1 VRSNTYNLG
10 SKNNNN
16 KIQNNY
22 LTWLAIYLVIGFAI
36 SFLFPLPISL
46 AILLLVFFLL
56 NIVRTEIAL
65 RKSGMGGIK
74 GVYKSMSSFGNAG
87 VFGFG
92 GLSYTPIKFYC
103 MKCGFEHR
111 KTACPK
117 CGSKMVRV

>member
-1 VRSNTYNLG
+1 MRNLG
-10 SKNNNN
+10 SKNNNS
-16 KIQNNY
+16 KMQNNY
-22 LTWLAIYLVIGFAI
+22 LTWLVIYLAIGFAI
-36 SFLFPLPISL
+36 SFILPLPISL
-46 AILLLVFFLL
+46 AILLLAFFLL

-65 RKSGMGGIK
+65 RKSGIGGIK
-74 GVYKSMSSFGNAG
+74 GLYKSASSFGNAG

-92 GLSYTPIKFYC
+92 GLAYTTIKFYC

>member
-1 VRSNTYNLG
+1 MHNLG

-16 KIQNNY
+16 NKMQNNY
-22 LTWLAIYLVIGFAI
+22 LTWLVIYLAIGFAI
-36 SFLFPLPISL
+36 SFILPLPISL
-46 AILLLVFFLL
+46 AVLLLVFFLL

-65 RKSGMGGIK
+65 RKSGIGGIK
-74 GVYKSMSSFGNAG
+74 GLYKSVSSFGNAG
-87 VFGFG
+87 VFGLG
-92 GLSYTPIKFYC
+92 GYTPIKFYC